1 MLESLRPV
9 NVLPAALAAWAL
21 ALLVLAIAGLGAN
34 FGPHPD
40 DPTLAPALPQVEL
53 SEIGPRL
60 GPPSQYAEVAQRPLL
75 IPSRRPAAVSETGA
89 EDAPLDFTLTGVL
102 IAGDFRA
109 VMLQTA
115 DGSRN
120 QRVREGE
127 LVEGTSWRLVS
138 LEPRSAVFEGPEGQ
152 RTLDLR
158 VYDGSADPPRAQ
170 AAAVPPPAGE
180 GSRRSRRGAEATATA
195 TPAATPAQAPGK
207 EAEAMSEEQQVEAI
221 RRRIEA
227 RRAQMRE
234 QSAREGQKVE

>member
-1 MLESLRPV
+1 VLESLRPV

-21 ALLVLAIAGLGAN
+21 ALLLLAVAGLGAN

-40 DPTLAPALPQVEL
+40 DPALAPALPQAEL
-53 SEIGPRL
+53 AEIGPRL

-75 IPSRRPAAVSETGA
+75 IPSRRPAAVSDAGDQ
-89 EDAPLDFTLTGVL
+89 DAPLDFSLTGVL

-109 VMLQTA
+109 AMLQSP

-120 QRVREGE
+120 ERVREGE

-138 LEPRSAVFEGPEGQ
+138 LEPRAAVFQGPEGE
-152 RTLDLR
+152 RRLDLR
-158 VYDGSADPPRAQ
+158 VYDGSGDPARSQ
-170 AAAVPPPAGE
+170 TAAVPPPPQP
-180 GSRRSRRGAEATATA
+180 GSSRRGRGPAVASN
-195 TPAATPAQAPGK
+195 PAASDAPGQAPAN
-207 EAEAMSEEQQVEAI
+207 EAETMSEEQQVEAI

>member
-21 ALLVLAIAGLGAN
+21 ALLVLAIAGMGAN

-75 IPSRRPAAVSETGA
+75 IPSRRPAAVTDAGDQ
-89 EDAPLDFTLTGVL
+89 DAPLDFTLTGVL

-109 VMLQTA
+109 VMLQTP

-120 QRVREGE
+120 QRVREGDQ
-127 LVEGTSWRLVS
+127 VEGTSWRLVS

-158 VYDGSADPPRAQ
+158 VYDGSADPPRTQTAT
-170 AAAVPPPAGE
+170 VPPPQAD
-180 GSRRSRRGAEATATA
+180 GSRRTRRGPEAASNGAPAAAPAEA
-195 TPAATPAQAPGK
+195 PAK

>member
-21 ALLVLAIAGLGAN
+21 ALLLLAVAGLGAN

-40 DPTLAPALPQVEL
+40 DPALAPALPRVEL
-53 SEIGPRL
+53 AETGPRL

-75 IPSRRPAAVSETGA
+75 IPSRRPAAVSESGDQ
-89 EDAPLDFTLTGVL
+89 DAPLDFSLTGVL
-102 IAGDFRA
+102 LAGEFRA
-109 VMLQTA
+109 AMLQSP

-120 QRVREGE
+120 ERVREGE

-138 LEPRSAVFEGPEGQ
+138 LEPRAAVFQGPEGE
-152 RTLDLR
+152 RRLDLR
-158 VYDGSADPPRAQ
+158 VYDGSGDPVRSQ
-170 AAAVPPPAGE
+170 TAAVPPPPQAE
-180 GSRRSRRGAEATATA
+180 GSRRGRRAPVATSTPASEEPRPATATE
-195 TPAATPAQAPGK
+195 TG
-207 EAEAMSEEQQVEAI
+207 AMSEEQQVEAI

>member
-1 MLESLRPV
+1 
-9 NVLPAALAAWAL
+9 L
-21 ALLVLAIAGLGAN
+21 ALLLLAIAGLGAK

-40 DPTLAPALPQVEL
+40 DPALAPALPQVQL
-53 SEIGPRL
+53 TEIGPRL

-75 IPSRRPAAVSETGA
+75 IPSRRPAAVSDAGDQ
-89 EDAPLDFTLTGVL
+89 DAPLDFTLTGVL
-102 IAGDFRA
+102 IAGEFRA
-109 VMLQTA
+109 VMLQSP

-120 QRVREGE
+120 QRVREGD

-138 LEPRSAVFEGPEGQ
+138 LEPRAAVFEGPEGQ
-152 RTLDLR
+152 RRLDLR
-158 VYDGSADPPRAQ
+158 VYDGSADPVRSQ
-170 AAAVPPPAGE
+170 TAAVPPPPGT
-180 GSRRSRRGAEATATA
+180 SRSPRRGAQAASDDASSDAPAEA
-195 TPAATPAQAPGK
+195 PAK

>member
-21 ALLVLAIAGLGAN
+21 ALLLLAVAGLGAN

-40 DPTLAPALPQVEL
+40 DAALAPALPQTEL
-53 SEIGPRL
+53 AEVGPRL

-75 IPSRRPAAVSETGA
+75 IPSRRPAAVSEAGDQ
-89 EDAPLDFTLTGVL
+89 DAPLDFTLTGVL
-102 IAGDFRA
+102 LAGEFRA
-109 VMLQTA
+109 AMLQSP

-120 QRVREGE
+120 ERVREGE

-138 LEPRSAVFEGPEGQ
+138 LEPRAAVFQGPEGE
-152 RTLDLR
+152 RRLDLR
-158 VYDGSADPPRAQ
+158 VYDGSGDPARSQ
-170 AAAVPPPAGE
+170 TAAVPPPTQSAG
-180 GSRRSRRGAEATATA
+180 RRGRGPDVASN
-195 TPAATPAQAPGK
+195 PAASDAPGQAPAK